1 VECDARQQAATV
13 AEPLSAVA
21 ARNLFGPEGGDG
33 AAARFLESLLD
44 GKETVLQVSSMDA
57 RDEELLG
64 FRGDVVA
71 MRWIYPV

>member
-1 VECDARQQAATV
+1 
-13 AEPLSAVA
+13 
-21 ARNLFGPEGGDG
+21 
-33 AAARFLESLLD
+33 
-44 GKETVLQVSSMDA
+44 MDA